1 MERSHNQVQ
10 GNWNDKGGKQ
20 QGELTFQR
28 LSVVRQAESPFCFSS
43 DLQLNVRSAVS
54 RPLSEDDGVWQYGE
68 AQETLSN
75 GGMFPHNSRSSVWKG
90 YEGTTRHTRISPAP
104 RAK

>member
-1 MERSHNQVQ
+1 MV
-10 GNWNDKGGKQ
+10 
-20 QGELTFQR
+20 L
-28 LSVVRQAESPFCFSS
+28 QAENPFCFSS

-68 AQETLSN
+68 AQETLS
-75 GGMFPHNSRSSVWKG
+75 GGMFTHNSRSSVWKG
-90 YEGTTRHTRISPAP
+90 YEGATRHTRISPAP